1 MGKDQGA
8 GAGYQLALRGRKKG
22 MSA

>member
-8 GAGYQLALRGRKKG
+8 GAGYQLALRGRKNG